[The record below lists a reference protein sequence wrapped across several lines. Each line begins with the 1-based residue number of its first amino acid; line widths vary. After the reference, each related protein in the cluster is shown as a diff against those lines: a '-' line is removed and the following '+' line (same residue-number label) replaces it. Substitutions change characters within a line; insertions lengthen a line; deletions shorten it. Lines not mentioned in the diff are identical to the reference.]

1 MSFNIGLSGMRAAS
15 KDLNVT
21 GNNIANAGTAGFK
34 QSRAEF
40 ADVYAASVMGTGKNP
55 VGSGVL
61 LSNIS
66 QQFNQGNINYT
77 QNALDLAING
87 NGFFQVSNNG
97 ALSYTRAGYFGTDR
111 EGALVD
117 NFGYKLQGFPV
128 DKNGNLQSGVVG
140 DLQIQTA
147 NQAPKASSKIDTAF
161 NLDSTQ
167 KPPASWQAVY
177 DGEIQKA
184 YDDAYSIAAGSG
196 LRGEQSFKAPIDLA
210 EAASLLAAVSNV
222 SPVSNWDKAVQD
234 GMANLG
240 TAPDETASQ
249 TEQNAYVQKVAAAF
263 NAAVLSA
270 NKMAADSASATVSKM
285 DTTLVVDL
293 ANATFDPSDPTTYN
307 SSTSLNIYDS
317 QGNAHVMTQYFV
329 KTSANTWDMRLL
341 VDGRNPKNPG
351 DDSEYVMGL
360 TFNSAGNLTGI
371 SNPKN
376 GPFTVGPD
384 LKVTLRSAT
393 ADEIA
398 AGGGNGWVPAI
409 SDGGTPAKWTA
420 NGALANP
427 DGIVMDFTKST
438 QFSSSFAV
446 NSVAQDGYTTGEMAG
461 LEIDDTGLIFARY
474 TNGQSKVQ
482 GQIVLANFANVQGLT
497 PAGKTQ
503 WVQSYESGEP
513 VIGTPM
519 SGTMGALQAGAL
531 EDSNVELSDQLVNL
545 IVAQRNYQA
554 NAKTIETE
562 SAITQT
568 IINLR

>member
-21 GNNIANAGTAGFK
+21 GNNIANAGTVGFK

-40 ADVYAASVMGTGKNP
+40 SDVYAASVMGTGKNP

-97 ALSYTRAGYFGTDR
+97 ALSYTRAGFFGTDR

-128 DKNGNLQSGVVG
+128 DANGNLQNGVVG
-140 DLQIQTA
+140 DLQIQTT
-147 NQAPKASSKIDTAF
+147 NQAPKPSSKIDTVF

-167 KPPASWQAVY
+167 KSPATWQASY
-177 DGEIQKA
+177 DGVVGQA
-184 YDDAYSIAAGSG
+184 YQSAYVPAYSDELTAQMANYYADAANGVVNPANPTADEIAAATA
-196 LRGEQSFKAPIDLA
+196 FATPLA
-210 EAASLLAAVSNV
+210 VTAATREGNLAAAD
-222 SPVSNWDKAVQD
+222 P
-234 GMANLG
+234 
-240 TAPDETASQ
+240 
-249 TEQNAYVQKVAAAF
+249 
-263 NAAVLSA
+263 AVLSA
-270 NKMAADSASATVSKM
+270 AR
-285 DTTLVVDL
+285 TT
-293 ANATFDPSDPTTYN
+293 ANTTFNPSDPTTYN
-307 SSTSLNIYDS
+307 SSTSLNVYDS

-329 KTSANTWDMRLL
+329 KTSANTWDMKIL
-341 VDGRNPKNPG
+341 VDGRNPANPSE
-351 DDSEYVMGL
+351 DPPSEYVMGL
-360 TFNSAGNLTGI
+360 SFNSAGNLTGI
-371 SNPKN
+371 ANPEN

-393 ADEIA
+393 AAEVA
-398 AGGGNGWVPAI
+398 AGNGNGWIPAI
-409 SDGGTPAKWTA
+409 SDGRTPATWSP

-427 DGIVMDFTKST
+427 EGIVMDFSKST
-438 QFSSSFAV
+438 QFASSFAV
-446 NSVAQDGYTTGEMAG
+446 NSVAQDGYTTGELAG

-474 TNGQSKVQ
+474 TNGQSRVQ
-482 GQIVLANFANVQGLT
+482 GQVVLANFANVQGLT